1 MRGRRAPVVC
11 QASGMPEPLVIHMD
25 ELRAALGRALI
36 AAEKRLGAE
45 VALKDDHYWHLP
57 WTKRST

>member
-1 MRGRRAPVVC
+1 
-11 QASGMPEPLVIHMD
+11 MPEPLVIHMD